1 MHFTHRIMSATSVL
15 TLQDLGFLGTF
26 LSETLPILWPE
37 HFSQYQTGKRRYF
50 RCRFFSNP
58 KHTFYTKFI
67 EKCVEAPEAPGA
79 FMRWRR
85 RS

>member
-1 MHFTHRIMSATSVL
+1 MSATSVL

-50 RCRFFSNP
+50 RCRCFSNP
-58 KHTFYTKFI
+58 KHTFYTIFL
-67 EKCVEAPEAPGA
+67 EKCVGAPEAPGA